1 MSNPT
6 QNYEMPEVPSQEV
19 LDAAMRRGR
28 MLRSK
33 ACHDG
38 VSGIFAFFAGLVGR
52 AKHAVAHAPAAN
64 GGAHAH

>member
-6 QNYEMPEVPSQEV
+6 ETYEMPEMPSQEV

-33 ACHDG
+33 AYHDG
-38 VSGIFAFFAGLVGR
+38 VSGIFAFFAGLAGR
-52 AKHAVAHAPAAN
+52 AKQAVAHASTSN